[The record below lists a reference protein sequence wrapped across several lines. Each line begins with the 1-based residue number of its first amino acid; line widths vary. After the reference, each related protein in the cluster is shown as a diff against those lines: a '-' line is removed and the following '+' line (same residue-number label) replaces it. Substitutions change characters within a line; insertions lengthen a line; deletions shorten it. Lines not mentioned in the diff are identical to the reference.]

1 MKRLYATLFFS
12 MFLTGAVVA
21 QEEVYSSS
29 GKPLNRTQK
38 NVKDDRLIDPS
49 RIIVG
54 GWGLFGIGSG
64 VTNLGITPI
73 LGYRITDEFSAGIGF
88 GYQYLR
94 IKDYFSVIT
103 NPDPL
108 VEERRSLNAHFYSP
122 SVWTR
127 YVIWNNIF
135 AHAEYEHNISSYKE
149 HTNDFTKFPPP
160 PMTINKTV
168 SVPCL
173 LLGGGLRQ
181 PIGERSSFVFMALYD
196 VLQNVNSPYRN
207 TIAIRVGFNHGF

>member
-1 MKRLYATLFFS
+1 MKQILTFLLLSLFFV
-12 MFLTGAVVA
+12 GAASA

-29 GKPLNRTQK
+29 GKPLNRTKK

-64 VTNLGITPI
+64 VTNVGITPI
-73 LGYRITDEFSAGIGF
+73 LGYRITENFSAGIGF

-94 IKDYFSVIT
+94 IKDYF
-103 NPDPL
+103 L
-108 VEERRSLNAHFYSP
+108 VYTGISSSESRPLNAHFYSP
-122 SVWTR
+122 SVWAR
-127 YVIWNNIF
+127 HVIWSNIF

-149 HTNDFTKFPPP
+149 HTNDFTQYPPP
-160 PMTINKTV
+160 PLTINKTV
-168 SVPCL
+168 NVPCL

-181 PIGERSSFVFMALYD
+181 PVGERSSFVFMALYD
-196 VLQNVNSPYRN
+196 VLQNVNSPYHN
-207 TIAIRVGFNHGF
+207 TIAIRVGFNFGF

>member
-1 MKRLYATLFFS
+1 MKQILTTILLSLFCVGAAT
-12 MFLTGAVVA
+12 A

-29 GKPLNRTQK
+29 GKPLNKSQK
-38 NVKDDRLIDPS
+38 NVKDDRLVDPS

-73 LGYRITDEFSAGIGF
+73 LGYRITDNFSAGIGF

-94 IKDYFSVIT
+94 VKDFF
-103 NPDPL
+103 L
-108 VEERRSLNAHFYSP
+108 VTTSFTGPKERRPLNAHFYSP
-122 SVWTR
+122 SVWAR
-127 YVIWNNIF
+127 HIIWNNIF
-135 AHAEYEHNISSYKE
+135 AHVEYEHNISSYKDYINN
-149 HTNDFTKFPPP
+149 TLVDPPYEVRNVT
-160 PMTINKTV
+160 M

-181 PIGERSSFVFMALYD
+181 PVGERSSFVFMALYD
-196 VLQNVNSPYRN
+196 VLQNEYSPYRN
-207 TIAIRVGFNHGF
+207 TIAIRVGFNFGF